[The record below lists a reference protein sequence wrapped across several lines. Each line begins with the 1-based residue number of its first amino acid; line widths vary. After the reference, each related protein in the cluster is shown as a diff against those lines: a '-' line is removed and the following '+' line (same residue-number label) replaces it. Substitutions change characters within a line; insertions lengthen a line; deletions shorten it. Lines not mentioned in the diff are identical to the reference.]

1 MRRLWD
7 AARKCFL
14 YLPNGSSIHALS
26 KRRSIFSGSHLDV
39 LLVNID
45 AGNPS
50 LSSSDISAPMTACV
64 DARNSTPGLRTS
76 TAEGSVNRGL
86 FHTKPVG
93 LQGKAGGQT
102 PNARLVTSTVDP
114 AIEHTDDE
122 FQRAQ
127 RIASGHLIP
136 HDVQWLMKGFAAFL
150 ASGGSVSLERCL
162 RLPCNDA
169 AMRRACRNYWL
180 GKAWSSLGHG
190 ASPWRCSESLAVAIR
205 DFRSQQWPLWRTLTR
220 VPSDVSELQV
230 ALFHA
235 FRSHERIPCTAMQL
249 HNIARH
255 YNDTWPIQALTTV
268 AAMTSP
274 TAISDPRSAIVGNE
288 ER

>member
-1 MRRLWD
+1 
-7 AARKCFL
+7 
-14 YLPNGSSIHALS
+14 
-26 KRRSIFSGSHLDV
+26 
-39 LLVNID
+39 VNID
-45 AGNPS
+45 ADNPC
-50 LSSSDISAPMTACV
+50 LSSSDISAPMSACV
-64 DARNSTPGLRTS
+64 DARKSTPGLRTS
-76 TAEGSVNRGL
+76 IVEGSVNRGL
-86 FHTKPVG
+86 FHTKPAG
-93 LQGKAGGQT
+93 LQSKAGGQA

-127 RIASGHLIP
+127 RVASGHLIP
-136 HDVQWLMKGFAAFL
+136 HDVQWLTKGFAAFL

-190 ASPWRCSESLAVAIR
+190 ASPWRCSELLALAIR

-220 VPSDVSELQV
+220 VPSDVSERQV

-255 YNDTWPIQALTTV
+255 YNDTWPLQALTTV
-268 AAMTSP
+268 AATTSP
-274 TAISDPRSAIVGNE
+274 TAIGDPRSAIVGNQ

>member
-1 MRRLWD
+1 M
-7 AARKCFL
+7 
-14 YLPNGSSIHALS
+14 S
-26 KRRSIFSGSHLDV
+26 
-39 LLVNID
+39 
-45 AGNPS
+45 
-50 LSSSDISAPMTACV
+50 ACV
-64 DARNSTPGLRTS
+64 DARKSTPGLRTS
-76 TAEGSVNRGL
+76 IVEGSVNRGL
-86 FHTKPVG
+86 FHTKPAG
-93 LQGKAGGQT
+93 LQSKAGGQA

-127 RIASGHLIP
+127 RVASGHLIP
-136 HDVQWLMKGFAAFL
+136 HDVQWLTKGFAAFL

-190 ASPWRCSESLAVAIR
+190 ASPWRCSELLALAIR

-255 YNDTWPIQALTTV
+255 YNDTWPLQALTTV
-268 AAMTSP
+268 AATTSP
-274 TAISDPRSAIVGNE
+274 TAIGDPRSAIVGNQ